1 MNKLL
6 VSGKR
11 ISRPA
16 GFVLAMTFCWG
27 QAVEEPEFS
36 GIFYALDGTKLV
48 QLERQ
53 NVGVQATLGGMMVM
67 KGKAAIKFPGAHSP
81 IRLLSAPSL
90 GFVVRSSSD
99 ADPGALYHLRRLETK
114 NGEREVV
121 ILTERA
127 SPLGA
132 SAKMNEQS
140 IVPVEYSRY
149 GSSSV
154 TITATSLPPGE
165 YAIGARG
172 GKTVFCFG
180 VD

>member
-6 VSGKR
+6 VSAKR
-11 ISRPA
+11 IIRPA
-16 GFVLAMTFCWG
+16 GFVLAVTFCWG

-36 GIFYALDGTKLV
+36 GVFFALDGTKLV

-53 NVGVQATLGGMMVM
+53 NVGVQATFGGTMVM
-67 KGKAAIKFPGAHSP
+67 KGKAAIKFPGAHSQ
-81 IRLLSAPSL
+81 IRLRSAQSL
-90 GFVVRSSSD
+90 GFVVKSSSD
-99 ADPGALYHLRRLETK
+99 ADPGALYHLRRLEINK
-114 NGEREVV
+114 GEREVV

-132 SAKMNEQS
+132 SARTNEQS
-140 IVPVEYSRY
+140 IVSVEYSRY

-154 TITATSLPPGE
+154 KLTATSLPLGE